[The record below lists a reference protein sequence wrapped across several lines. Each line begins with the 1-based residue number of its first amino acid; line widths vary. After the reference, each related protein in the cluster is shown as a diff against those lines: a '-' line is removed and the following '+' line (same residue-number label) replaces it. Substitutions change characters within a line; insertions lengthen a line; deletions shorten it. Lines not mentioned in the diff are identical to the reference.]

1 MNDAQLPLPQEAIE
15 EIKIWTEEQ
24 IPVGPE
30 LPSVDRTTTLA
41 STSVAAT
48 PDPDW
53 KALYERAEDD
63 KRELNEKLKKL
74 RKKLATIESD
84 KAASDDLALRYSKKL
99 LDLEDKQKIP
109 TARFTTNPE
118 FNVTVEQLREINE
131 RCATDSMFVGM
142 LCIQLLG
149 VDHLK
154 RMSVTGQPSH
164 RFINAKAADGSPI
177 CKTTEKMH
185 PTVVNFICDKVAER
199 TAIRVGAEN
208 VATIRKHS
216 DIKAVN
222 RFIATKISN
231 LRKASGNPSNNQ
243 GTSRSIPDEN

>member
-1 MNDAQLPLPQEAIE
+1 MSVGNASQWSTQDFDSQDPLGCVAEQNPDTQMETSAPSPLNLSLNGPSAAFTGKLDEPENPLTSPLLQMDQDDDAVNLPLVPSIGQSGSPELPELPHPEKPTEEVLFFEIRQMNDAQLPLPQEAIE

-109 TARFTTNPE
+109 TVSTN
-118 FNVTVEQLREINE
+118 IK
-131 RCATDSMFVGM
+131 S
-142 LCIQLLG
+142 CIDYVLLLG
-149 VDHLK
+149 WC
-154 RMSVTGQPSH
+154 RES
-164 RFINAKAADGSPI
+164 
-177 CKTTEKMH
+177 
-185 PTVVNFICDKVAER
+185 
-199 TAIRVGAEN
+199 
-208 VATIRKHS
+208 
-216 DIKAVN
+216 
-222 RFIATKISN
+222 
-231 LRKASGNPSNNQ
+231 
-243 GTSRSIPDEN
+243 